1 MANLSTKEIDEFIEV
16 LKIFPGHRIKVLG
29 LIDRISQVFKVLPNT
44 SRNNLKTLGYS
55 TAPINQ
61 KRFHST
67 GQNRLKVNNMKQMA
81 NIYGINRN
89 IKQDKKPKSVEP
101 IKSKNRILKNF
112 LNNQGFGFN
121 YYLKDKND
129 MTEDEYNQ
137 IVNRGISG
145 QSENSQ
151 KSKKKFLNFF
161 FS

>member
-1 MANLSTKEIDEFIEV
+1 
-16 LKIFPGHRIKVLG
+16 
-29 LIDRISQVFKVLPNT
+29 
-44 SRNNLKTLGYS
+44 
-55 TAPINQ
+55 
-61 KRFHST
+61 
-67 GQNRLKVNNMKQMA
+67 MKQMA